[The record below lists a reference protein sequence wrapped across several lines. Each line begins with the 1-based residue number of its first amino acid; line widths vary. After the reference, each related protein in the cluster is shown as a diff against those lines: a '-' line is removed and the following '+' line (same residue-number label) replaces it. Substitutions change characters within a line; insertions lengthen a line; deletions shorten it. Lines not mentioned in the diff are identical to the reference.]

1 VKKEAASLFQQAGEA
16 FNDATTRLIGGVDAT
31 NQAAVTKDL
40 QTTQSLVNQ
49 VLSQDAAALNA
60 DATIHAHEV
69 SDQINLELTYIAQ
82 HLDPYAPKGINDI
95 QRDIIDIVQGD
106 PLLAKLAGDG
116 FSPLPPLA
124 TGPAPYVLNDAQAA
138 FLTQFDHD
146 VTALGNE
153 SVALVKAGG
162 DVTAEVAKLDA
173 FAAFADQF
181 SASQGGLYSA
191 RFDNELRLNGNN
203 GTIVHQLEAGLQNH
217 DAKLVTQA
225 ANDLVANAN
234 DLSGNQVLADG
245 THVTAAAITQ
255 TGTAKNT
262 PTTDTGHPDNAH
274 QDAKLTTPKT
284 DTHQENNDQHTLD
297 ALHDLM
303 QTVAEKVQPPNQ
315 TPAPAPAD
323 HLADLH
329 PVDQHALDHMN
340 THAAGHFDFIL

>member
-1 VKKEAASLFQQAGEA
+1 MSNVSKEAASLFQQAGEA
-16 FNDATTRLIGGVDAT
+16 FNDATTRLIGGVDVT
-31 NQAAVTKDL
+31 NQAAITKDL
-40 QTTQSLVNQ
+40 QTTQALVNQ

-82 HLDPYAPKGINDI
+82 HLDPYASKGINDI

-106 PLLAKLAGDG
+106 PVLAKLAGDG
-116 FSPLPPLA
+116 FSSAPPVA
-124 TGPAPYVLNDAQAA
+124 TAPAPYVLNDAQAA

-153 SVALVKAGG
+153 SVALLKAGG
-162 DVTAEVAKLDA
+162 DVTAEVAKLEA

-234 DLSGNQVLADG
+234 DLSGNQVLANG
-245 THVTAAAITQ
+245 TQIMAAAVT
-255 TGTAKNT
+255 K
-262 PTTDTGHPDNAH
+262 TDTGHQNNGH
-274 QDAKLTTPKT
+274 QDAM
-284 DTHQENNDQHTLD
+284 D
-297 ALHDLM
+297 ALHLM
-303 QTVAEKVQPPNQ
+303 QTVAAKVQPPND
-315 TPAPAPAD
+315 TPAPAPTD
-323 HLADLH
+323 HLADH
-329 PVDQHALDHMN
+329 HAVDQHALDHMN
-340 THAAGHFDFIL
+340 THATGHFDFNL